1 MDIKTGIRQL
11 FKDNFGVGREWLD
24 FYFSSSFDERS
35 ALTVEQEGAI
45 AGSLMLDSYGMKF
58 GDAVFDTG
66 YIFGAST
73 ARPHRGKGLMSGLVK
88 EALTEAHSRGY
99 ALVSLIPAS
108 ERLFYYYERFGFTT
122 VFYSERRRYTSAHR
136 FNIAGDY
143 RRVEPDYDDFSR
155 LEQLREATVIH
166 SRADYDY
173 ALSDTRLDGGMAV
186 AVAGDDGVTCAM
198 AFAAPGNDSL
208 HVRLLMA
215 VDDSAAEAVLGEL
228 KKEYPDLMFV
238 VDAIPGSNPAALCP
252 GGMAR
257 ITDVSLLL
265 GAVAANDAKAEQVIR
280 VHDSLIPQN
289 NGVYIISGGTVTYAD
304 STIRRLTLDVDVT
317 TLAKIIFNSPRVGAV
332 FGLSSLRPTLQL
344 MPE

>member
-1 MDIKTGIRQL
+1 
-11 FKDNFGVGREWLD
+11 
-24 FYFSSSFDERS
+24 
-35 ALTVEQEGAI
+35 
-45 AGSLMLDSYGMKF
+45 
-58 GDAVFDTG
+58 
-66 YIFGAST
+66 
-73 ARPHRGKGLMSGLVK
+73 
-88 EALTEAHSRGY
+88 
-99 ALVSLIPAS
+99 
-108 ERLFYYYERFGFTT
+108 
-122 VFYSERRRYTSAHR
+122 
-136 FNIAGDY
+136 
-143 RRVEPDYDDFSR
+143 
-155 LEQLREATVIH
+155 
-166 SRADYDY
+166 
-173 ALSDTRLDGGMAV
+173 
-186 AVAGDDGVTCAM
+186 
-198 AFAAPGNDSL
+198 
-208 HVRLLMA
+208 
-215 VDDSAAEAVLGEL
+215 
-228 KKEYPDLMFV
+228 MFV